1 MSSYTQPSPTVG
13 IDDISTYIPKLM
25 LPIETLAE
33 ARNLEYAKL
42 NKGLG
47 LEVMSVPDA
56 HEDVATMAANAVLD
70 LILKNGLTPQ
80 SIGRIYVGTES
91 AVDGSKPT
99 ASYVLDMLSQYFSEE
114 YGEDCL
120 LNCDVVDM
128 TFACIGAVDA
138 LQNTLDWVRAGDGR
152 IGIVVGSDVAKYELN
167 SGGEYTQGA
176 GAVAV
181 LVRQQPQL
189 MVIPDVWGV
198 AARSVHDFFKPLRT
212 VSKTELIEEVLQLLQ
227 QPGLTAQDVLS
238 KLNGNINQEG
248 VLDSQDAF
256 ITLHR
261 ETPVFDGPFSNLCY
275 RNRIWEALQHFAQ
288 QNGNDPDAPI
298 TDDWYRLV
306 FHLPYAFQAR
316 RMFSEVFM
324 IEARRRGD
332 WDALQAEL
340 NMEKPKIEDF
350 VEGPDYE
357 KAYNK
362 FLRAITKTDRYR
374 HFVKEKIAKGETASS
389 LVGNLY
395 TSSILLSL
403 VGTLEAALEEER
415 DLTDTTFG
423 FFAYGS
429 GSKSKVFTGVLQ
441 PQWREITSR
450 FGLFD
455 KLNQR
460 TTINYEQYERLH
472 RKQQKES
479 VLKPAGTFYLE
490 AVCQEKSVNEG
501 ARTYSWAVNSKQ
513 LTVNS

>member
-1 MSSYTQPSPTVG
+1 MSSYTQPSPTAG
-13 IDDISTYIPKLM
+13 IDDISTYIPSLM
-25 LPIETLAE
+25 LPIETLAD

-47 LEVMSVPDA
+47 LEAMSVPDA

-70 LILKNGLTPQ
+70 LILKNGLSPQ

-99 ASYVLDMLSQYFSEE
+99 ASYVLDMLSQYFRKE
-114 YGEDCL
+114 YGEDCM

-128 TFACIGAVDA
+128 TFACIGAIDA
-138 LQNTLDWVRAGDGR
+138 LQNTLDWVRGGAER

-176 GAVAV
+176 GAIAV

-189 MVIPDVWGV
+189 LEIPDTWGV

-212 VSKTELIEEVLQLLQ
+212 VSKTQLIEEVLQLLQ

-238 KLNGNINQEG
+238 KLNGNIKQEG
-248 VLDSQDAF
+248 VLDSQDEF

-261 ETPVFDGPFSNLCY
+261 ETPVFDGPYSNICY
-275 RNRIWEALQHFAQ
+275 RNRIWEALQDFAK
-288 QNGNDPDAPI
+288 QNGSNADAPV
-298 TDDWYRLV
+298 TDDWYRLI
-306 FHLPYAFQAR
+306 FHLPYAYQAR

-324 IEARRRGD
+324 IEAKQRGD
-332 WDALQAEL
+332 WDALSAEL
-340 NMEKPKIEDF
+340 SVEKPRMEDYE
-350 VEGPDYE
+350 EGLAYE
-357 KAYNK
+357 KAYSS

-403 VGTLEAALEEER
+403 VSTLEAALEEER
-415 DLTDTTFG
+415 DLTGSTFG

-441 PQWREITSR
+441 AQWRTITSR
-450 FGLFD
+450 FKLFSS
-455 KLNQR
+455 LRER
-460 TTINYEQYERLH
+460 TIIDYDVYERLH

-479 VLKPAGTFYLE
+479 VMKPSGTFYLE
-490 AVCQEKSVNEG
+490 AVCHEKSVSEG
-501 ARTYSWAVNSKQ
+501 ARTYRWAESINEVVK
-513 LTVNS
+513 V